1 MGGGAPLIVPGRSAP
16 VTPRLDHA
24 PAHPSGGSGAERD
37 EVPRA
42 TKVACDTSQLEQE
55 ESGEKT
61 EVGLRGSLGA
71 RPGRAFSAACRQS
84 SGRAGGSF
92 LFATSPAPRPSHTS
106 RIVSSPRTA
115 LARVPPS
122 WVMRC
127 QRAASSILAPPTALN
142 PTWDLRNRVGPC
154 GAASHLLPP
163 PRPTRWGTGLCRSL
177 LDTV

>member
-1 MGGGAPLIVPGRSAP
+1 MPGRSAP

-24 PAHPSGGSGAERD
+24 PAHPSGGSGAGRD

-55 ESGEKT
+55 VRREDG
-61 EVGLRGSLGA
+61 GW
-71 RPGRAFSAACRQS
+71 S
-84 SGRAGGSF
+84 SGFFGGSACTRF
-92 LFATSPAPRPSHTS
+92 LCRVPSKLRPCWGLISLCHLPRPPPPLTS

-115 LARVPPS
+115 LPRVPPS